1 MQGNEENR
9 HLCGSRKQVIPFKQL
24 SRRLVFH
31 HSLVSDSDIIIII
44 IIITT
49 KDATSTQN
57 QPLV

>member
-44 IIITT
+44 ITT
-49 KDATSTQN
+49 KDAASTQN

>member
-31 HSLVSDSDIIIII
+31 NSLVSDSDNII

-49 KDATSTQN
+49 KDAASTQN